1 MIHTYEEYQEMPESL
16 TLEQMVQ
23 LHRELTDEIGTD
35 EDAQEVYG
43 LLLENAVQYAQI
55 RSAWVLMQPA
65 ERAEKDKGRTLQH
78 NTLISSFDMM
88 ARVLRA
94 RGKPAAWR
102 TALGDPETDRLAR
115 KTIGDFGCY
124 LAFVNGLTA
133 R

>member
-1 MIHTYEEYQEMPESL
+1 
-16 TLEQMVQ
+16 
-23 LHRELTDEIGTD
+23 
-35 EDAQEVYG
+35 
-43 LLLENAVQYAQI
+43 
-55 RSAWVLMQPA
+55 
-65 ERAEKDKGRTLQH
+65 
-78 NTLISSFDMM
+78 MM

-102 TALGDPETDRLAR
+102 TALGDPGTDRLAR